1 MMESLVSEYDVGG
14 YTRERT
20 GATLPNISPS
30 NVFETRDGKMLLI
43 AANQDTVFRRL
54 AAAMGRPEMAT
65 DDRYATHTARGA
77 NMTELDGMI
86 ADWTKTID
94 LEPLQ
99 DLLERNGVPCG
110 LIYTAADMLEDP
122 HFKAR
127 EAIVELPHKDFGSI
141 RMQNVAPR
149 LSRTPGAVR
158 HAGPDLGEHT
168 DHVLRDILS
177 ATEDRIEELRAAG
190 IV

>member
-1 MMESLVSEYDVGG
+1 M
-14 YTRERT
+14 
-20 GATLPNISPS
+20 
-30 NVFETRDGKMLLI
+30 
-43 AANQDTVFRRL
+43 
-54 AAAMGRPEMAT
+54 
-65 DDRYATHTARGA
+65 
-77 NMTELDGMI
+77 
-86 ADWTKTID
+86 
-94 LEPLQ
+94 
-99 DLLERNGVPCG
+99 PCG